1 LAVVGFVSTTVAPLD
16 GLGVAVGGAVVAVAA
31 RDRATGLG
39 VAGAGVSEGTGEA
52 VGDGAGVLVDSA
64 AAARRTIVGV
74 DEAAP
79 ALPIIVLQPVNNTN
93 KTRNR
98 PIKIVFILIMHL
110 LRYPIQKPLV
120 DSLILQP

>member
-1 LAVVGFVSTTVAPLD
+1 MTVGA
-16 GLGVAVGGAVVAVAA
+16 AVVAVAA
-31 RDRATGLG
+31 RETATGLG
-39 VAGAGVSEGTGEA
+39 VAAAGVSEGTGEA
-52 VGDGAGVLVDSA
+52 VGAGAGVLVVSA

-79 ALPIIVLQPVNNTN
+79 ALPIIVLQPVNKTN

-98 PIKIVFILIMHL
+98 AIKIVFFLIMHL
-110 LRYPIQKPLV
+110 LGYPIQKPLV